1 MPDLPASCD
10 LCGQDAL
17 HFAYQAERSPRDL
30 KVHVCGHCGLVQS
43 LPRIDRTPTRHGAA
57 VSSGA
62 DWGNVR
68 YGKGFRTQAAL
79 DALARHVELDGAL
92 ALLDVGSNRGSFA
105 KAFLDAAPK
114 ANITAVE
121 PDERYAGSCAGL
133 PRTKLIWA
141 RTEATD
147 FPDASFDIVHSC
159 HTIEHL
165 AAPFAALKDHA
176 RVLKQGGLL
185 VLDAPN
191 IALIGGDDI
200 VEEWFIDK
208 HLFHFSKT
216 SLTRMIEAAG
226 FTIIAAPDPSD
237 LTNLLFVARR
247 TRASATQIAPNPA
260 EATHAEALIQRY
272 RRTRAT
278 NRAALKAV
286 ARELNAL
293 KPKRVALWGA
303 GRLFDSLVLAGEFN
317 PKTLALLI
325 DAHLVQYMP
334 ELHGVKLSRPEA
346 LASTRVDVI
355 VAMTRFFSDEI
366 AAEAKRLAPHARVVL
381 CGDLLARARLGQA
394 A

>member
-1 MPDLPASCD
+1 MPDLPVCEF
-10 LCGQDAL
+10 CGQDAL
-17 HFAYQAERSPRDL
+17 RFAYQAERSPRDL

-68 YGKGFRTQAAL
+68 YGKGFRTQAVL
-79 DALARHVELDGAL
+79 GALARHVKLDGAL

-121 PDERYAGSCAGL
+121 PDERYADSCANL
-133 PRTKLIWA
+133 PRTKLIWR

-159 HTIEHL
+159 HSIEHL

-208 HLFHFSKT
+208 HLYHFSNVT
-216 SLTRMIEAAG
+216 LRRLIEAAG
-226 FTIIAAPDPSD
+226 FTIVQEPDPAD
-237 LTNLLFVARR
+237 LTNLLFVAQK
-247 TRASATQIAPNPA
+247 TRKPTAEIAADPA
-260 EATHAEALIQRY
+260 EVAHAEALVQRY
-272 RRTRAT
+272 RHTRAA
-278 NRAALKAV
+278 NRLALKAV
-286 ARELNAL
+286 ARELSAL

-303 GRLFDSLVLAGEFN
+303 GRLFDSLVLAGEFD
-317 PKTLALLI
+317 PKALTLLI
-325 DAHLVQYMP
+325 DAHLVKYMP
-334 ELHGVKLSRPEA
+334 ELHGVALSRPEA
-346 LASTRVDVI
+346 LSATRVDVI
-355 VAMTRFFSDEI
+355 VVMSRFFSEEI
-366 AAEAKRLAPHARVVL
+366 MAEAKRLAPHAQVIL
-381 CGDLLARARLGQA
+381 YSDLLARARLGKA

>member
-1 MPDLPASCD
+1 MPDLPAPCD
-10 LCGQDAL
+10 LCGQAAL
-17 HFAYQAERSPRDL
+17 YFAYQAERSPRDL

-68 YGKGFRTQAAL
+68 YGKGFRTKAAL
-79 DALARHVELDGAL
+79 DALARHVKLDEAL

-121 PDERYAGSCAGL
+121 PDERYADSCAGL

-141 RTEATD
+141 RTEATE
-147 FPDASFDIVHSC
+147 FPAASFDIVHSC

-208 HLFHFSKT
+208 HLYHFSKVT
-216 SLTRMIEAAG
+216 LTRLIEAAG
-226 FTIIAAPDPSD
+226 FTIIAEPDATD
-237 LTNLLFVARR
+237 LTNLLFVARK
-247 TRASATQIAPNPA
+247 TRAPAVQIAPDAA
-260 EATHAEALIQRY
+260 EAAHAEALIQRY
-272 RRTRAT
+272 RQTRAA
-278 NRAALKAV
+278 NRAALKTV

-293 KPKRVALWGA
+293 KPQRVALWGA
-303 GRLFDSLVLAGEFN
+303 GRLFDSLVLAGEFD
-317 PKTLALLI
+317 PKALALLI
-325 DAHLVQYMP
+325 DAHLVRYMP

-346 LASTRVDVI
+346 LSTTRVDVI
-355 VAMTRFFSDEI
+355 VAMSRFFSEEI
-366 AAEAKRLAPHARVVL
+366 AAEAKRLAPQARVIL
-381 CGDLLARARLGQA
+381 YSDLLARARLSQA